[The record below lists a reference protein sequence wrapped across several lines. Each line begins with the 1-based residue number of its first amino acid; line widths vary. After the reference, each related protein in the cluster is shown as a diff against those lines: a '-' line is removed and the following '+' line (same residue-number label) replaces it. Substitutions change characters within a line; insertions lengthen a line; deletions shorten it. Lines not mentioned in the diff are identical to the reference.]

1 MSSARRR
8 KSSDD
13 DDSSVADAGPG
24 MESGS
29 GDDDRTPSQ
38 YRKARLENDS
48 ASGVEDSDRDSENG
62 VESVISSEGP
72 PSLKSS
78 SADEED
84 DEATYR
90 TKFIADEEKKAARRK
105 EQNAADQK
113 SQKRLKEFCES
124 DTLKRLVAEAI
135 QQAFESRVPDSSGGC
150 SSKDFVDPGRKSD
163 RKFRKQAPPEEFTP
177 PCKRKADL
185 VPETESDDGSIA
197 TDSTRT
203 PARKILRAP
212 FTLVRSF
219 SREQHSEA
227 EIKAWM
233 ETRANAIMDQAGPY
247 AVKKILP
254 EDLGFFKAAQVRN
267 VFHFSS
273 RRIRSNCSD
282 MHSFCRFTI
291 RHARLAFRIRH
302 TAVRLLIQQA
312 AKCACRFAEGR
323 PQSSCGLP
331 ASIL

>member
-13 DDSSVADAGPG
+13 DDSSGADAGPANAT
-24 MESGS
+24 GS
-29 GDDDRTPSQ
+29 DDEDCSPSQ

-72 PSLKSS
+72 PSLHSS
-78 SADEED
+78 SADGD

-90 TKFIADEEKKAARRK
+90 KQFIEDEDKKAARRK

-212 FTLVRSF
+212 FILLRSF
-219 SREQHSEA
+219 SREEHSEA

-247 AVKKILP
+247 AVKKILA

-291 RHARLAFRIRH
+291 QHPRLVFRIRH

>member
-1 MSSARRR
+1 M
-8 KSSDD
+8 
-13 DDSSVADAGPG
+13 
-24 MESGS
+24 
-29 GDDDRTPSQ
+29 T
-38 YRKARLENDS
+38 
-48 ASGVEDSDRDSENG
+48 
-62 VESVISSEGP
+62 
-72 PSLKSS
+72 SS
-78 SADEED
+78 SADED

-90 TKFIADEEKKAARRK
+90 TRFIEDEEKKAARRK
-105 EQNAADQK
+105 EQIAEDQK

-135 QQAFESRVPDSSGGC
+135 EQAFKSRVPDSSGGC
-150 SSKDFVDPGRKSD
+150 SSKDFVEPGRKSD

-177 PCKRKADL
+177 PRKRKPDV
-185 VPETESDDGSIA
+185 VPETESDECSIA

-247 AVKKILP
+247 AVKKILA
-254 EDLGFFKAAQVRN
+254 EDLGYFKAAQVRN

-291 RHARLAFRIRH
+291 QHARLAFRIRH